1 MVALRVII
9 TSFRPPRGVEGTLAA
24 KPRIFIPTLYF
35 IEGLPFTIVNNMS
48 VAFFKTL
55 AMNNESLAFFTS
67 LLYIPW
73 TYKLFWAPLID
84 LYKTRRAWIIG
95 TQIALTITSA
105 LLMVAVFMPQ
115 STVVLLIVFTA
126 MAFVSA
132 TQDVAID
139 GYYLDVLDK
148 EQQDFYV
155 GVRGTAYKVAWL
167 FGSGALVY
175 LAGIVAEK
183 SRVPGANAIGWCSAF
198 GVCTTIFALF
208 AYFHARVLPVPVSD
222 HLNTTNI
229 ANANYVDPT
238 STADTM
244 AASAESAGKGGG
256 VQEGFVALLKALPVI
271 FKDFCAQ
278 PRIHVIFLY
287 ILIFRLGDALLMKMA
302 QPFLLDPPQ
311 AGGLGLSVADVGKVY
326 GGVGTIFLLIG
337 GISGSALISRIGLS
351 RCIIPFALIQNSS
364 LLLYWY
370 LAMHKPDIVLVCI
383 VNAFEQFSYGLGTSS
398 YMVFLLSTVKP
409 RYKASQFA
417 IVTALMAYGV
427 MLPGMGAGL
436 LQSKLGY
443 ANFFLVSFF
452 ASLPGIITI
461 PFLPMKQLAARRAE
475 Q

>member
-1 MVALRVII
+1 M
-9 TSFRPPRGVEGTLAA
+9 AA

-55 AMNNESLAFFTS
+55 AMNNEALAFFTS

-95 TQIALTITSA
+95 TQIALTMTSA
-105 LLMVAVFMPQ
+105 LLMVAVFIPQ
-115 STVVLLIVFTA
+115 GTVILLLVFSA

-175 LAGIVAEK
+175 LAGVVAEK
-183 SRVPGANAIGWCSAF
+183 VHMPGANAIGWCSAF
-198 GVCTTIFALF
+198 GVCTAIFALF
-208 AYFHARVLPVPVSD
+208 AYVHSRILPVVQNSP
-222 HLNTTNI
+222 TE
-229 ANANYVDPT
+229 NA
-238 STADTM
+238 TAVVKTDSAHKDTG
-244 AASAESAGKGGG
+244 SGI
-256 VQEGFVALLKALPVI
+256 QEGFVALIKALPVI

-278 PRIHVIFLY
+278 PRIQVIFLY

-302 QPFLLDPPQ
+302 RPFLLDPPS

-326 GGVGTIFLLIG
+326 GGVGTLFLLVG
-337 GISGSALISRIGLS
+337 GISGSALISKIGLQ

-370 LAMHKPDIVLVCI
+370 LAAHKPDIVLVCI

-409 RYKASQFA
+409 KYKASQFA

-436 LQSKLGY
+436 LQSRLGY